1 MVSIWKRFLY
11 VSRTFAPEESTKRM
25 IIQII
30 AMILLFQGVS
40 IAILSSH
47 FGPALGILSIVLGI
61 LILVV
66 YPPRQRLD
74 DATTGS
80 ALKIQYETYGIRLV
94 DYLFWKAGGS
104 IAAIASGVS
113 VVAGILLY
121 NIYLSSRPDIG
132 DLDLLSMILGGLL
145 AIYPFAM
152 KRYKVEVCFALLFV
166 AFVVVILV
174 IPQAILSFNSGISV
188 NNWYVHYLLA
198 APFAN
203 ALDLL
208 GIEATAHAE
217 AVTIIFRDGAI
228 HTLDISTG
236 CAGLYSFSIFVS
248 AFISFISVYQRLP
261 PKMMVLVLSLG
272 ILIAYL
278 GNLFRMIIIG
288 VIGYYHGIDAL
299 LWAHDNVGWIV
310 FLSWSSVFWYAV
322 LRYTDRRNSGSAEVE
337 QE

>member
-1 MVSIWKRFLY
+1 MVSIWKRFLNA
-11 VSRTFAPEESTKRM
+11 SHTFAPEASTKRK

-47 FGPALGILSIVLGI
+47 FGPALGILSIILGI
-61 LILVV
+61 MILAIF
-66 YPPRQRLD
+66 PPRLRLD
-74 DATTGS
+74 GAAPSS
-80 ALKIQYETYGIRLV
+80 ALMARNETYGIRLV
-94 DYLFWKAGGS
+94 DFLFWKTGGP
-104 IAAIASGVS
+104 IVAIASGAAL
-113 VVAGILLY
+113 VVGVLLF
-121 NIYLSSRPDIG
+121 NIYLSARPDIG

-145 AIYPFAM
+145 ASYPFVM
-152 KRYKVEVCFALLFV
+152 KRYKVEICFALLFV

-174 IPQAILSFNSGISV
+174 IPQAILSFNAGTSV
-188 NNWYVHYLLA
+188 SNWYVHYLLA
-198 APFAN
+198 APFAQ
-203 ALDLL
+203 ALNLL
-208 GIEATAHAE
+208 GIEAAAHAE
-217 AVTIIFRDGAI
+217 AVTIVFRDGAI

-248 AFISFISVYQRLP
+248 AFLSFILVYQRLP
-261 PKMMVLVLSLG
+261 RKTMAVVLSLG

-288 VIGYYHGIDAL
+288 VIGYYRGIDAL

-322 LRYTDRRNSGSAEVE
+322 LRYADRRSSASTALE